1 MRNAGIV
8 DFRTTVWEAKKQ
20 EKESKMN
27 SLEMPIV

>member
-8 DFRTTVWEAKKQ
+8 DFRTIVCEAKKQ
-20 EKESKMN
+20 EESKIN

>member
-20 EKESKMN
+20 EESKIN
-27 SLEMPIV
+27 SLEMPTV